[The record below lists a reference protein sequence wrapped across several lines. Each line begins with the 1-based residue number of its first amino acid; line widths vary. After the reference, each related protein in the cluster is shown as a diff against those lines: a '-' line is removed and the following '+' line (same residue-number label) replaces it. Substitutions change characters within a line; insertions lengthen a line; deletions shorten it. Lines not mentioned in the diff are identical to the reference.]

1 MVHSSPPPL
10 PPSASQSSLSRYHP
24 QHMRLR
30 SPPVPR
36 LRISMMGDELLLL
49 TGTRG
54 SSNRTSVAGS
64 VTASAAV
71 LNSARSGG
79 SRDENDV
86 PVYRHRLSQQ
96 QVALSV
102 GDTPQR
108 TPRGA
113 GVRARIWKW
122 LMARMALG
130 SCLSKLV

>member
-54 SSNRTSVAGS
+54 SSSRTSVAGS
-64 VTASAAV
+64 SAAAAA
-71 LNSARSGG
+71 LNSARSVG

-108 TPRGA
+108 TPRGT
-113 GVRARIWKW
+113 GVRVRIWRW
-122 LMARMALG
+122 LMASMALAHFR
-130 SCLSKLV
+130 SNS